1 MKDKNGVSLHGI
13 QTIEQAITATHIN
26 NEYFIQNRNGKCKFL
41 NVLQGLD
48 HKQSDAWYEEMK
60 KYCDPNIYP
69 NNYFNGWAFG
79 GQNKIDIHLTLKRLV
94 HIIHDGLL
102 EEGKHDLIHCLGTSI
117 LEYAVIFTDIQK
129 AIRKYHNPNLQITFD
144 CASPFFSAAKGLAYF
159 NNSIE
164 HGKKWAY
171 SMEKTAE
178 NKDYATD
185 NRNFSDAVLAD
196 GIHKIFT
203 NSPVTDKLLIRD
215 LCYRGKGF
223 IGQHGKE
230 TKTSWDTLSY
240 TLLQAHNVYQHM
252 TAVQEANA
260 KYEQG
265 ISPKMILHKFDDIKF
280 GDIIDNIFALK
291 DRQKSLDMIDRYSEF
306 WMQIQSG
313 SQGFSGKKTMNSNTK
328 FRELFDGGN
337 SVKAKPKKKV
347 KPAPPVTVEDN
358 PLFSS
363 GV

>member
-1 MKDKNGVSLHGI
+1 
-13 QTIEQAITATHIN
+13 
-26 NEYFIQNRNGKCKFL
+26 
-41 NVLQGLD
+41 
-48 HKQSDAWYEEMK
+48 
-60 KYCDPNIYP
+60 
-69 NNYFNGWAFG
+69 
-79 GQNKIDIHLTLKRLV
+79 
-94 HIIHDGLL
+94 
-102 EEGKHDLIHCLGTSI
+102 
-117 LEYAVIFTDIQK
+117 
-129 AIRKYHNPNLQITFD
+129 
-144 CASPFFSAAKGLAYF
+144 
-159 NNSIE
+159 
-164 HGKKWAY
+164 
-171 SMEKTAE
+171 
-178 NKDYATD
+178 
-185 NRNFSDAVLAD
+185 VLAD
-196 GIHKIFT
+196 GIHKVFT

-215 LCYRGKGF
+215 LCYRGQGF

-265 ISPKMILHKFDDIKF
+265 ILPKMILHKFDDIKF